1 MSLVP
6 QAFSFPNLFFT
17 YFKPSTY
24 LCPRVWFILPGNII
38 QSWIFLGNA
47 NMAWERAYFNDV
59 FRVEN
64 KGQRNQWNFKTL
76 LSKPAKP
83 IGTSKTWLFSKFKTE
98 SNNPLNYGSLLVS
111 HFYTHKLVLTRW
123 SYKWKTQNNHLFPHP
138 HSRSYMHLH
147 WTQALLVLPDQM
159 NISSP
164 VCYASRLTKHKYL
177 LNHMVFVLVL
187 HLVNHRTQWW
197 WFI

>member
-64 KGQRNQWNFKTL
+64 KRQRNQWNFKTL
-76 LSKPAKP
+76 LSKPTKP

-123 SYKWKTQNNHLFPHP
+123 SYKWKTQNNHFSPTFTPNPMCFSTEPRHFLFYLTRWAYPVLCAMPHG
-138 HSRSYMHLH
+138 
-147 WTQALLVLPDQM
+147 
-159 NISSP
+159 
-164 VCYASRLTKHKYL
+164 
-177 LNHMVFVLVL
+177 
-187 HLVNHRTQWW
+187 
-197 WFI
+197 